1 MKNNNIKILYTLFFS
16 IFFLIDFQNSFAEIS
31 IYNLEGSKLFYKN
44 DNKLITAE
52 GNASARNQ
60 DGKEIF
66 ADKIIYNKEKNIITT
81 ESKSIFKDNKGNTL
95 FADKFIYDI
104 KLKTIEATKNVKF
117 LDKNGNLFGFTKLIY
132 FDDAERGF
140 GENLVATLKD
150 KSSIESDRAEF
161 DNNLKTLVFGE
172 NKKLNFFERLGNL
185 FKNKNNTYTSCE
197 NNEKTS
203 KTIEQ
208 RCPAWSI
215 TSQTN
220 IHNQNEKM
228 IYHYDTLIKIKN
240 IPIFYTPYF
249 AHPDPSVK
257 RKSGFLTPEI
267 KNISDL
273 GQTTKIPYFF
283 EIDKNKDFT
292 FSPIYY
298 FNENS
303 VFLGEYRQQNENS
316 KFYIDASFTE
326 GYKNN
331 NKTSSDGTLI
341 QRSTGSKS
349 HFFFNFLGSY
359 NDLLFNK
366 NDLEINIQRVSQK
379 NYLNVHQINTAHV
392 KQEITALNNN
402 IILNSYQDNKK
413 INIRTNIY
421 ENLNIE
427 DSNTK
432 YQYTFPSID
441 FSNFFKKSEYNIS
454 LSNSFSATNFGG
466 DSNQVYLN
474 NKIDLSTDSKQFKF
488 LENFSN
494 IFKTSINNVNFNNQ
508 NVSYQKE
515 NLNSD
520 IYFTGAIETSY
531 PLININNLNE
541 QIITPKIFTKF
552 TSGSMTNSNNEN
564 KILSYD
570 DIYSMNRMNSA
581 ITPETGA
588 SLGYGFEYNSIAKN
602 TNNEIIEKID
612 FSIGQVI
619 KPEKIDE
626 MPYSSTLKDR
636 KSAFVGSAY
645 YKKNIKNINTIN
657 NQEMFDTKYDYIISK
672 NFDKILKSSLISN
685 ITLFKNTFTG
695 SYYETHDI
703 SNEHYA
709 EMKFS
714 RKFDNNANFS
724 FGGRVNIQDNFTE
737 NNFIETNWEN
747 DCIKLGLNLSKTFY
761 KNEEIRPSK
770 SFSLIFV
777 LKPFGNLSP
786 NLSSF
791 LN

>member
-1 MKNNNIKILYTLFFS
+1 MKNNFKILYRL
-16 IFFLIDFQNSFAEIS
+16 IFFIFFFIDFQNSFAETS
-31 IYNLEGSKLFYKN
+31 IYSLEGGKLFYKN
-44 DNKLITAE
+44 DNKLIIAE
-52 GNASARNQ
+52 GNALARNQ

-66 ADKIIYNKEKNIITT
+66 ANKIIYNKDTNIITT
-81 ESKSIFKDNKGNTL
+81 EPKSVFKDNKGNTL
-95 FADKFIYDI
+95 FADKFLYNV
-104 KLKTIEATKNVKF
+104 KLKTIEATSNVKF
-117 LDKNGNLFGFTKLIY
+117 LDKNGNLFQFTKLIY
-132 FDDAERGF
+132 FDNEERGV

-150 KSSIESDRAEF
+150 KSSIESERAEF
-161 DNNLKTLVFGE
+161 DNNLKTLIFGE
-172 NKKLNFFERLGNL
+172 NKKLNFFERLGTL
-185 FKNKNNTYTSCE
+185 FKNKNTTYTSCKNE
-197 NNEKTS
+197 EKTPKS
-203 KTIEQ
+203 IEEK
-208 RCPAWSI
+208 CPAWSI
-215 TSQTN
+215 ASQTN
-220 IHNQNEKM
+220 IHDQNEKM
-228 IYHYDTLIKIKN
+228 IYHYNTLINIKN
-240 IPIFYTPYF
+240 IPVFYMPYF
-249 AHPDPSVK
+249 SHPDPSVK
-257 RKSGFLTPEI
+257 RKSGFLAPEI

-273 GQTTKIPYFF
+273 GQTIKMPYFF
-283 EIDKNKDFT
+283 EIDKKRDIT

-316 KFYIDASFTE
+316 KFYIDTSYTQ
-326 GYKNN
+326 GYKNK

-341 QRSTGSKS
+341 QRDTGTKN

-366 NDLEINIQRVSQK
+366 NDIEINIQRVSQK
-379 NYLNVHQINTAHV
+379 NYLNVHQINTQHV

-413 INIRTNIY
+413 ISIRTNIY
-421 ENLNIE
+421 ENLNND

-432 YQYTFPSID
+432 YQYTVPSID
-441 FSNFFKKSEYNIS
+441 FSNFFKGGEYNIS

-474 NKIDLSTDSKQFKF
+474 NKIDASTDSKQFKL

-494 IFKTSINNVNFNNQ
+494 IFKASINNVNFNNQ
-508 NVSYQKE
+508 NINYQKE

-520 IYFTGAIETSY
+520 IYITGAIETSY
-531 PLININNLNE
+531 PLININNINE
-541 QIITPKIFTKF
+541 QILTPKIFSKF
-552 TSGSMTNSNNEN
+552 TSGSMTNSNNQN

-570 DIYSMNRMNSA
+570 DIYSMNRMNNA

-588 SLGYGFEYNSIAKN
+588 SIGYGVEYNSITKN
-602 TNNEIIEKID
+602 TNNEVIQKID
-612 FSIGQVI
+612 FSIGQVV

-626 MPYSSTLKDR
+626 MPNTSTLKDTR
-636 KSAFVGSAY
+636 SAFVGSAY
-645 YKKNIKNINTIN
+645 YKKNIKNINTVQN
-657 NQEMFDTKYDYIISK
+657 TDNFDTKYDYIISK
-672 NFDKILKSSLISN
+672 DFDKILKSSIISN
-685 ITLFKNTFTG
+685 ITLSKNTFTG

-714 RKFDNNANFS
+714 RKLNNDLNFS
-724 FGGRVNIQDNFTE
+724 FGGRINIQDNFTE

-747 DCIKLGLNLSKTFY
+747 DCLKLGLNISKTFY

-777 LKPFGNLSP
+777 LKPLGNISP

>member
-1 MKNNNIKILYTLFFS
+1 MKNSNIKILYILFS
-16 IFFLIDFQNSFAEIS
+16 IFFLIDFQNSFAETS
-31 IYNLEGSKLFYKN
+31 MYSLEGGKLFYKN
-44 DNKLITAE
+44 DNKLIVAE
-52 GNASARNQ
+52 RNASARSQ

-66 ADKIIYNKEKNIITT
+66 ADKIIYNKDKNIITT
-81 ESKSIFKDNKGNTL
+81 EPKSIFKDNKGNTL
-95 FADKFIYDI
+95 FADKFIYDV
-104 KLKTIEATKNVKF
+104 KLKKIEATSNVKF
-117 LDKNGNLFGFTKLIY
+117 LDKNGNLFQFTKLIY
-132 FDDAERGF
+132 FDDAERGV

-150 KSSIESDRAEF
+150 KSSIESERAEF
-161 DNNLKTLVFGE
+161 DNNLKTLIFGE
-172 NKKLNFFERLGNL
+172 NKKLNFFEILSNL
-185 FKNKNNTYTSCE
+185 FKNKKNTYTSCE
-197 NNEKTS
+197 NKEKTT
-203 KTIEQ
+203 KTIEE

-220 IHNQNEKM
+220 IHDQNEKM

-240 IPIFYTPYF
+240 IPVFYTPYF

-257 RKSGFLTPEI
+257 RKSGFLTPVV

-273 GQTTKIPYFF
+273 GQTIKMPYFF
-283 EIDKNKDFT
+283 EIDKKRDLT

-303 VFLGEYRQQNENS
+303 VFLGEYRQQNVNS
-316 KFYIDASFTE
+316 KFYIDTSYTQ
-326 GYKNN
+326 GYRNKN
-331 NKTSSDGTLI
+331 KVSTDGTLI
-341 QRSTGSKS
+341 QRDIGTRN

-359 NDLLFNK
+359 DDLLFNK
-366 NDLEINIQRVSQK
+366 NDIEINIQRVSQK
-379 NYLNVHQINTAHV
+379 NYLNVHQINTEHV
-392 KQEITALNNN
+392 RQEMNALNNN

-421 ENLNIE
+421 ENLNI
-427 DSNTK
+427 DNSNTK
-432 YQYTFPSID
+432 YQYTVPSID
-441 FSNFFKKSEYNIS
+441 FSNFFKKNDYNIA

-474 NKIDLSTDSKQFKF
+474 NKIDASTDPKQFKF

-494 IFKTSINNVNFNNQ
+494 IFKASINNVNFNNQ
-508 NVSYQKE
+508 NINYQKE

-520 IYFTGAIETSY
+520 IYITGAIETSY
-531 PLININNLNE
+531 PLIAINNFNE
-541 QIITPKIFTKF
+541 KILTPKIFTKF

-570 DIYSMNRMNSA
+570 DIYSMNRMNNA

-588 SLGYGFEYNSIAKN
+588 SIGYGVEYNDIRKN
-602 TNNEIIEKID
+602 SNNEIIQKID
-612 FSIGQVI
+612 FTIGQVI
-619 KPEKIDE
+619 KPEKIDQ
-626 MPYSSTLKDR
+626 MPNSSTLKDTR
-636 KSAFVGSAY
+636 SAFVGTAY
-645 YKKNIKNINTIN
+645 YKKNIKNINNIKN
-657 NQEMFDTKYDYIISK
+657 HDIFDTKYDYIIS
-672 NFDKILKSSLISN
+672 NNLNKILKSSIISN
-685 ITLFKNTFTG
+685 ITLSKNTFTG

-714 RKFDNNANFS
+714 RKFDNDLNFA

-737 NNFIETNWEN
+737 NNFIETSWEN

-770 SFSLIFV
+770 SLSMIFV